1 MSALLTQP
9 AQLLAQIFAERLL
22 NTIVEG
28 TAIAL
33 FAWILLRLRKGQSSS
48 TRFAV
53 WLAALAT
60 IAAMPL
66 FEGSPLHRSVV
77 LAGIMPSALHLP
89 TAWALEIFS
98 AWALIAGTG
107 LARVALS
114 FLRLRKIRRSCSVVD
129 PGSLQASTQKV
140 LQDFGSSRRVI
151 LLKSSHA
158 RVPAALGFF
167 EPAIVLPAWSF
178 QELAPAELNAVLL
191 HELAHLQRWDD
202 WTNLA
207 QQILR
212 AIFFFHPAVWLIGR
226 GLSLEREMACDDFV
240 LARTS
245 DSRAYAQC
253 LVSVAEKSLL
263 HRGVAL
269 AMAAVG
275 HMHQTAQ
282 RLARILDSDRPAA
295 TGIWKP
301 AVGLVSA
308 FSFLC
313 LFALPYTPQ
322 LVDFENSLPLAASTS
337 TANPFSDAAT
347 SGAKMIPASLRYSTL
362 PTQRKTAPAR
372 KSISSPEVMQPN
384 RTQTSDL
391 EPKSI
396 PAKFLTNA
404 ARQPTLI
411 DASAQTSPREAAQPK
426 AVFLLMQTEQVDDSG
441 RLWWSVAVWRLT
453 VVPPSTLEIRKEI
466 APKTT

>member
-1 MSALLTQP
+1 M
-9 AQLLAQIFAERLL
+9 
-22 NTIVEG
+22 
-28 TAIAL
+28 
-33 FAWILLRLRKGQSSS
+33 KGQSSA

-53 WLAALAT
+53 WLSALAT
-60 IAAMPL
+60 IAAMPF
-66 FEGSPLHRSVV
+66 FEGSALRHSVV
-77 LAGIMPSALHLP
+77 LAGTMPSALHLP
-89 TAWALEIFS
+89 AAWAAEIFS
-98 AWALIAGTG
+98 AWALIAGIG
-107 LARVALS
+107 LIRIALS
-114 FLRLRKIRRSCSVVD
+114 FVRLRKIRQTCTVVD
-129 PGSLQASTQKV
+129 RGSLDSSTQKV
-140 LQDFGSSRRVI
+140 LRDFGSSRRVTI
-151 LLKSSHA
+151 LKSSRA
-158 RVPAALGFF
+158 RVPAALGFLK
-167 EPAIVLPAWSF
+167 PAIVLPAWSL

-263 HRGVAL
+263 HRGIAL

-282 RLARILDSDRPAA
+282 RLTRILATDRLNNNRPVA
-295 TGIWKP
+295 TKIWKP
-301 AVGLVSA
+301 VVGLVSA

-313 LFALPYTPQ
+313 LVALPYTPQ
-322 LVDFENSLPLAASTS
+322 LVDFENDLPLSASTS
-337 TANPFSDAAT
+337 NANSFSDTAT
-347 SGAKMIPASLRYSTL
+347 SGAKMIPASLHYSTPL
-362 PTQRKTAPAR
+362 AQRKMAPVK
-372 KSISSPEVMQPN
+372 KSTPSPQFIPAD
-384 RTQTSDL
+384 RTQKSAIG
-391 EPKSI
+391 PKAI
-396 PAKFLTNA
+396 AAKFVPSA
-404 ARQPTLI
+404 PHQPTLI
-411 DASAQTSPREAAQPK
+411 KTSAKNSPQEAVQPK
-426 AVFLLMQTEQVDDSG
+426 AVFLLMQTEQIDDSG
-441 RLWWSVAVWRLT
+441 RLWWSVAVWRFT